1 MNGSP
6 PGVILVA
13 HGSARSG
20 ESAEPVLA
28 LAEALSARGFREVR
42 TAFWKEEPFLHQAL
56 DTTRSSTVAVLP
68 VFLAEGYFSRTV
80 VPRELGLR
88 YGVNLVGGHH
98 VHLLPPL
105 ATAATLAE
113 IVVER
118 AREAT
123 PPGVTPSD
131 AALVV
136 LGHGTPR
143 DPGSASAVLRVCAE
157 LEVAGGFAR
166 VAPAFIDQDP
176 LLEGVLARL
185 SEPVVLVA
193 PFLVAAG
200 YHGGTT
206 VPQELGRSDDTAM
219 SAGRRRVVYAE
230 PVGTHRRMIDLA
242 EKVLSGT
249 GAASA
254 APGAT
259 SPAPLAGL
267 ERALAELLERS
278 SKAALLQVEAR
289 VHGDDHFE
297 LRHTDDSAVDPAE
310 LEELATL
317 HSLARLACKRT
328 DGAHRP
334 LRTAAD
340 LPRGWRLSVSG
351 LRGLVEALVAV
362 YGPALT
368 HWYLAETGALRAGS
382 FRETAQRQT
391 GIYARLGSV
400 GPELVTTAI
409 GRCCEGLPCLR
420 VRRWSAEGHS
430 PALSLAN
437 PDTAG
442 TRLVVPCP
450 APCPILLSTALEL
463 TGGAEENGEDAG

>member
-28 LAEALSARGFREVR
+28 LAEALSARGFPEVR

-80 VPRELGLR
+80 VPRELGIQ
-88 YGVNLVGGHH
+88 YGVNLVGGRH

-123 PPGVTPSD
+123 PPGVAPSD
-131 AALVV
+131 AALVI

-143 DPGSASAVLRVCAE
+143 DSGSASAVLRVCAK
-157 LEVAGGFAR
+157 LEAAGGFAR

-176 LLEGVLARL
+176 LLEGVLALL

-206 VPQELGRSDDTAM
+206 VPQELGRSNHTITM
-219 SAGRRRVVYAE
+219 PAGRRRIVYAE
-230 PVGTHRRMIDLA
+230 PVGTHRLMIDLA
-242 EKVLSGT
+242 EKVLSET

-254 APGAT
+254 APGAM
-259 SPAPLAGL
+259 SPSPLAGL

-278 SKAALLQVEAR
+278 GKAVLLQVEAR

-310 LEELATL
+310 LEELATVR
-317 HSLARLACKRT
+317 SLARLARKRT
-328 DGAHRP
+328 DGGHRP
-334 LRTAAD
+334 LRTAED
-340 LPRGWRLSVSG
+340 LPRGWRLSVSR

-400 GPELVTTAI
+400 SPELVATAI

-420 VRRWSAEGHS
+420 VHRWSDDGH
-430 PALSLAN
+430 PPRPSLAN
-437 PDTAG
+437 PDTVG

-463 TGGAEENGEDAG
+463 TAGAEESG